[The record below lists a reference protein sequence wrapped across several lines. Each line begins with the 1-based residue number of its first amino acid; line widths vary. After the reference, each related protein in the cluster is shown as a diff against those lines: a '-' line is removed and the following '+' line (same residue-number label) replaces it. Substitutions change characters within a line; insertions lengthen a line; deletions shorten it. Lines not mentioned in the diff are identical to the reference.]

1 MTSRFLKKLSKKKGL
16 APGTLVFV
24 GGQKEYDVGVT
35 LIEYDEK
42 NLSEK
47 KIENIEDC
55 FPCRDSAAVCW
66 INVNGIHEL
75 ELIEKLG
82 RHFNLHPL
90 LLEDVVNTDHR
101 PKLEDYDDYLFIVL
115 KMLFYDKE
123 EEEIKAEQVSLILG
137 RGYVISLEESKK
149 DVFESVRER
158 LRKNKGHLR
167 QKGADYLAHAL
178 IDAVVDNYFT
188 VLEKLDDTIEDLEE
202 ELLENPSEK
211 ILEDIHNLK
220 KELVF
225 LRKSVW
231 PLREVISEMSRESS
245 ALVSEGVLPFLRDVQ
260 DHTIQVIDTIEIFRD
275 LISSTL
281 DIYLSSINN
290 RLNAVMKVL
299 TIIATI
305 FIPLTFIS
313 GVYGMN
319 FQYMPELHKPWGY
332 PMALLIM
339 ASVAI
344 TMLTYFKRKSWI

>member
-1 MTSRFLKKLSKKKGL
+1 S
-16 APGTLVFV
+16 
-24 GGQKEYDVGVT
+24 
-35 LIEYDEK
+35 LIDYDENK
-42 NLSEK
+42 LVEK

-55 FPCRDSAAVCW
+55 FPCRDSQSTCW
-66 INVNGIHEL
+66 INVNGIHDL
-75 ELIEKLG
+75 EVIEKLG

-90 LLEDVVNTDHR
+90 LLEDVVNSDHR
-101 PKLEDYDDYLFIVL
+101 PKLEEYDDYLFIVL
-115 KMLFYDKE
+115 KMLYYDE
-123 EEEIKAEQVSLILG
+123 EQEEIKAEQVSLILG
-137 RGYVISLEESKK
+137 RGYVISLEESEK

-158 LRKNKGHLR
+158 LRKGKGRIRKL
-167 QKGADYLAHAL
+167 GADCLAHAL

-202 ELLENPSEK
+202 ELLANPSEK

-220 KELVF
+220 RELVF

-231 PLREVISEMSRESS
+231 PLREVVSEMSRESS
-245 ALVSEGVLPFLRDVQ
+245 ELISNDVLPFLRDVQ

-275 LISSTL
+275 LISSIL
-281 DIYLSSINN
+281 DTYLSSINN
-290 RLNAVMKVL
+290 KLNAVMKVL

-332 PMALLIM
+332 PMALLTM
-339 ASVAI
+339 AGVATI
-344 TMLTYFKRKSWI
+344 MLTYFKRKSWL